1 MSIDQWAI
9 RDAAAQAI
17 RELPDEMLAAM
28 VRAADTNTVLS
39 LTWKT
44 TEAPPEAWPHTERT
58 VQGNEGSRIPPSRP
72 EPPPEEELVEDPAA
86 DLPDEEKG
94 DDDDVDDHQQITQN
108 ANDDEEEGSGEPP
121 PEITD
126 RDIKP
131 ENITHRDPK
140 PVNEPEPE
148 DIPAKIATSSR
159 SVRPADGT
167 ATATETEEGWQGG
180 MWVSGGHVT
189 IGPVFPTKEAARRYA
204 LANPPHARRTPP
216 PADGLNPS
224 KRGELGRMAVL
235 KLIEEADPDE
245 GVSSRAISEATG
257 LNAPRVSN
265 HLQRL
270 KSMGLV
276 RLVGARRT
284 ARWFPCN

>member
-1 MSIDQWAI
+1 MSIDQRAI

-44 TEAPPEAWPHTERT
+44 TEAPPEAWPHTERV
-58 VQGNEGSRIPPSRP
+58 VQGNGGSRVRMSSQTGRMSRA
-72 EPPPEEELVEDPAA
+72 EEEPVEDPAA
-86 DLPDEEKG
+86 DLPDEEKD
-94 DDDDVDDHQQITQN
+94 DDDDVEPITKN

-159 SVRPADGT
+159 SGRPADGT
-167 ATATETEEGWQGG
+167 ATATETEGGWQGG